1 MLDGTR
7 PTLGSRSSRRGR
19 SSCSPGPG
27 ATEAAAGSRPG
38 ICTTGGAAVSV
49 VLAGRPLG
57 PGHAQQAS
65 IVTRMG
71 IPVCDDPATAD
82 LVIDALIGYGLPGYP
97 PRARRRLAD
106 WASTRSAPVVSLDGP
121 SGQDLD
127 TGRQAVPCVHADATM
142 TLALPKT
149 GLAGAEAA
157 GRLYLAD
164 ISVPQLLYQQMAWWY
179 RPCSITADVEL
190 NVAPTDKPGA
200 VRR

>member
-127 TGRQAVPCVHADATM
+127 TGRQAVPCVHAGATM

-149 GLAGAEAA
+149 SSSRRRRPDGCTWRTSRCRSCCTSRWPGGTGPVPSRPMWSLTSL
-157 GRLYLAD
+157 RL
-164 ISVPQLLYQQMAWWY
+164 INRVP
-179 RPCSITADVEL
+179 
-190 NVAPTDKPGA
+190 
-200 VRR
+200 